1 MNQTSENGK
10 KPNFGPEFGLFGLN
24 LSPYFFSIFFFL
36 LRVLPLLVV
45 RHCSKLYPTQF
56 KGKLINQT
64 WENIKKPNFR
74 PDFDPFWPKFD
85 LPKKN
90 FVGFT
95 STGCYTLYAISRK
108 TNKPSLR
115 KWQKT

>member
-64 WENIKKPNFR
+64 
-74 PDFDPFWPKFD
+74 
-85 LPKKN
+85 
-90 FVGFT
+90 
-95 STGCYTLYAISRK
+95 
-108 TNKPSLR
+108 
-115 KWQKT
+115 